1 MRAKTDDHTFL
12 LKLDEGLSTAGV
24 LPEHSI
30 VCAVSGGF
38 DSTALLLGCKR
49 LQHRY
54 RNLTAAHYNHRARGE
69 ESDADEEFVRNL
81 CADTDI
87 ALHVAR
93 SNHPVENLDE
103 NSAREERYAFLAKA
117 SDEVGAEA
125 ILVAHT
131 VEDQAETVL
140 LRIARGAGLR
150 GTGGMRVVRRIRTP
164 ANREVNI
171 VRPMLRT
178 THRDAETFLDALKI
192 TARHDGSN
200 DDWRRYA
207 RNRIRHRVI
216 PELQALNPEAIDAIA
231 RFASIMESNSDLFDV
246 LVRDAMSK
254 SATDTNNVYLRSQ
267 ITQLHPVVSAAVL
280 TEMHNAVADADSQL
294 DEVHLT
300 RLIDMIA
307 TGKSSSYDLPGRVV
321 FKTDHMHI
329 RMEDT
334 DSVSSDVV
342 PYPQPLGQTTKLAI
356 PGELELGSGF
366 TIKSSLVPRD
376 AGIPNASPD
385 EAWLNPEIVVNDR
398 LEVRNRRPS
407 DRFNPLGMNQDV
419 DLSDFLIK
427 AKVAASWRDRIPL
440 VTLTDNGRIAWLP
453 GLRPAEWAKLLPA
466 HQSAL
471 HLKIERDHPRR

>member
-1 MRAKTDDHTFL
+1 MPSKTDDRTFL
-12 LKLDEGLSTAGV
+12 LKLDEGLSTAGIA
-24 LPEHSI
+24 PGHSI

-38 DSTALLLGCKR
+38 DSTALLLGCKW

-54 RNLTAAHYNHRARGE
+54 RDLTAAHYNHRTRGE

-81 CADTDI
+81 CAESGI
-87 ALHVAR
+87 ALHVGR
-93 SNHPVENLDE
+93 SNRPVENLDE
-103 NSAREERYAFLAKA
+103 NSAREERYAFLANT

-178 THRDAETFLDALKI
+178 THQEAVTFLNALKI

-200 DDWRRYA
+200 DDWERYA

-216 PELQALNPEAIDAIA
+216 PELQALNPDAINAIA
-231 RFASIMESNSDLFDV
+231 RFATIMKSNNDLVDV
-246 LVRDAMSK
+246 LVRDAMSE
-254 SATDTNNVYLRSQ
+254 SATETKNVYLRSHFAR
-267 ITQLHPVVSAAVL
+267 LHPVVAAAAL
-280 TEMHNAVADADSQL
+280 AKMHCAVANANSQL
-294 DEVHLT
+294 DEAHLT
-300 RLIDMIA
+300 KLIDMIA
-307 TGKSSSYDLPGRVV
+307 SGRSSNYDLPGGVS
-321 FKTDHMHI
+321 FKSDHMHI
-329 RMEDT
+329 RMENAN
-334 DSVSSDVV
+334 SVSSDVV
-342 PYPQPLGQTTKLAI
+342 PYPQPLGHTVKLTV
-356 PGELELGSGF
+356 PGTLDLGSGF
-366 TIKSSLVPRD
+366 TVTASLRSRSD
-376 AGIPNASPD
+376 GIPTASPD
-385 EAWLNPEIVVNDR
+385 EAWLNPEIVVNER

-427 AKVAASWRDRIPL
+427 SKVAASWRDRIPL
-440 VTLTDNGRIAWLP
+440 VTLTENGRIAWLP
-453 GLRPAEWAKLLPA
+453 GIRPAEWAKLLPS
-466 HQSAL
+466 HQTAL
-471 HLKIERDHPRR
+471 HIKIERDHSKV

>member
-1 MRAKTDDHTFL
+1 MRPKTDDRTFL

-24 LPEHSI
+24 LPQHSI
-30 VCAVSGGF
+30 VCAVSGGL

-54 RNLTAAHYNHRARGE
+54 RNLAAAHYNYRTRGE
-69 ESDADEEFVRNL
+69 ASDGDEEFVRNL
-81 CADTDI
+81 CADEGI
-87 ALHVAR
+87 ALHVG
-93 SNHPVENLDE
+93 SPNHPVENLDE
-103 NSAREERYAFLAKA
+103 NSARQERYAYLAKI
-117 SDEVGAEA
+117 SDQVGADA

-150 GTGGMRVVRRIRTP
+150 GASGMRAVRRIQTP

-171 VRPMLRT
+171 VRPMLCA
-178 THRDAETFLDALKI
+178 THRDAETFLNSLKI
-192 TARHDGSN
+192 TARHDRSN
-200 DDWRRYA
+200 DDWQRYA

-216 PELQALNPEAIDAIA
+216 PELQALNPGAIA
-231 RFASIMESNSDLFDV
+231 AINRFASIMASNSDLVNV

-254 SATDTNNVYLRSQ
+254 SATDTTNVYLRSR

-307 TGKSSSYDLPGRVV
+307 SGKSSSYDLPGGVV

-329 RMEDT
+329 RMEGAN
-334 DSVSSDVV
+334 SVSSDVV
-342 PYPQPLGQTTKLAI
+342 PYPQPLGRTTELAV
-356 PGELELGSGF
+356 PGELDLGSGF
-366 TIKSSLVPRD
+366 TVTASIRPCA
-376 AGIPNASPD
+376 AGIPTTASN
-385 EAWLNPEIVVNDR
+385 EAWLNPEIAVNNR

-407 DRFNPLGMNQDV
+407 DSFNPLGMKQDV

-453 GLRPAEWAKLLPA
+453 GIRPAEWAKLSPA
-466 HQSAL
+466 HQTAL
-471 HLKIERDHPRR
+471 HLKIELDHPKT

>member
-1 MRAKTDDHTFL
+1 MPPKTDDHTFL

-81 CADTDI
+81 CADEGI
-87 ALHVAR
+87 ALHVGR

-103 NSAREERYAFLAKA
+103 NSARQERYAFLAKT
-117 SDEVGAEA
+117 SDEVEAEA

-150 GTGGMRVVRRIRTP
+150 GAGGMRIVRRMRTP

-200 DDWRRYA
+200 DDWGRYA

-216 PELQALNPEAIDAIA
+216 PELQALNPDAIDAIA

-254 SATDTNNVYLRSQ
+254 SATDTTNVYLRSQ
-267 ITQLHPVVSAAVL
+267 IAQLHPVVSAAVL
-280 TEMHNAVADADSQL
+280 TEMYNAVADADSQL

-342 PYPQPLGQTTKLAI
+342 PYPQPLAQTNKLAI

>member
-54 RNLTAAHYNHRARGE
+54 RNLTAAHYNHQARGE
-69 ESDADEEFVRNL
+69 ESNADEEFVRNL
-81 CADTDI
+81 CADEGI
-87 ALHVAR
+87 ALLVGR
-93 SNHPVENLDE
+93 SNHLVENLDE
-103 NSAREERYAFLAKA
+103 NSARQERYAFLAKI
-117 SDEVGAEA
+117 SDEVRAEA

-150 GTGGMRVVRRIRTP
+150 GAGGMRIVRRMRIP

-200 DDWRRYA
+200 DDWGRYA

-254 SATDTNNVYLRSQ
+254 SATDTTNVYLRSQ
-267 ITQLHPVVSAAVL
+267 ITQLHPVISAAVL
-280 TEMHNAVADADSQL
+280 TEMYNAVADADSQL

-342 PYPQPLGQTTKLAI
+342 PYPQPLGQTNKLAI

-385 EAWLNPEIVVNDR
+385 EAWLNPKIVVNDR

-471 HLKIERDHPRR
+471 HLKIERDHPRS